1 MINSLKLFF
10 LFVCVV
16 NLANA
21 TTLKDTLN
29 YKELK
34 DKYSTTFIKKKYK
47 SLDEKEKSWNDFR
60 AYLKSEKKKLASETK
75 NYKLLDS
82 IEEHAI
88 EKMMIQVFL
97 QKNQQD
103 SIQFFYDLLS
113 KKSTNYFLLSNTEA
127 LISWLK
133 VQNLDYIGAIKS
145 HDRAIQLL
153 KKSKHPKSKK
163 KIIHT
168 LMDLTELYMSSS
180 NFYLSHNMFL
190 VLEKELKK
198 VKDEAYYADLMIDYK
213 LLKSELLK
221 KEKKYNESI
230 KLAETI
236 SIDNIKDPYLLDRY
250 HFMQLENFLD
260 NKMPDKAQYHYNI
273 LFDEDKVKN
282 TVSFEKEIHKNV
294 FKVRILLLKN
304 DFNAIK
310 KYIKLLEEKPFDGK
324 EKNIVLNAALIEYY
338 KKTGNY
344 TKAFSLLEKNSKDAE
359 AINKTN
365 SKIQLEIANYNLT
378 KEKEIA
384 DLNELYETQEQE
396 IKKSQENFILIILV
410 ILLITIIIII
420 LVYNY
425 RKKKNLLLKVD
436 LEKSNQ
442 ILSLKNNLLENI
454 AHEIRTPITIVK
466 GYMMIVKE
474 QTLNPKK
481 ITNYTNLSLKN
492 LDNLTQSLNSFLT
505 MFKNESDVD
514 SIPNIEKDSLK
525 EFFKV
530 HIKQFKE
537 FCESKKITL
546 YFKTN
551 IAEKTAFEYEYNSL
565 QKIIENLISNA
576 IKYSNS
582 GTSIYV
588 SVLLKEKN
596 LKIIVKDEGFGI
608 AKEEQEQIFSKYY
621 QSKNHLIFGGFGIGL
636 SLVNQIVTQ
645 LKGTINLISELN
657 IGSVFTVNLPFNIDN
672 YGLHTSEI
680 KPEFKK
686 LTNAIEIELIET
698 NNFPKALIVDD
709 NLDMIRYLKE
719 LFTPSLACSYAYNG
733 QEALKLVKENSF
745 DIIISD
751 LKMPLMDG
759 MQFKEE
765 LNKIDSYKETPFIM
779 ITAVSKDFLGD
790 LKMTV
795 GINDYIVKPF
805 DKDEI
810 LTRIRAL
817 LENNVYKQNI
827 MNSTDAKIDFKGPYS
842 ELINKINKIV
852 IDNLENPAFNVK
864 MLTTEIG
871 YSSKQLNTLLQAKIG
886 ITTVQVI
893 LEIRLLTAYELI
905 LKNTYPT
912 IGEAMYAV
920 GFTSKSYFNTK
931 FKTRFG
937 IKPNDLKKKHFI

>member
-1 MINSLKLFF
+1 MKAVKLFF
-10 LFVCVV
+10 LFACVV
-16 NLANA
+16 NLTNA
-21 TTLKDTLN
+21 TALKDTL
-29 YKELK
+29 YEQELK
-34 DKYSTTFIKKKYK
+34 DKYRTIFIKNKYN
-47 SLDEKEKSWNDFR
+47 SLDEKEKIWNNFR
-60 AYLKSEKKKLASETK
+60 AYITSEKMKFTDKSK
-75 NYKLLDS
+75 NYNFLDS

-88 EKMMIQVFL
+88 AKMISQVFF
-97 QKNQQD
+97 QKQQQD
-103 SIQFFYDLLS
+103 SIQFYYDFLN
-113 KKSTNYFLLSNTEA
+113 KKSTNYYLLGSLESS
-127 LISWLK
+127 LVWSK
-133 VQNLDYIGAIKS
+133 VQNLDYVGAIQS
-145 HDRAIQLL
+145 NERIIELL
-153 KKSKHPKSKK
+153 EKSKHPKSQLQ
-163 KIIHT
+163 KISTI
-168 LMDLTELYMSSS
+168 MNLTELYIFSS
-180 NFYLSHNMFL
+180 NFYLSNNMFL
-190 VLEKELKK
+190 ILDTELEK
-198 VKDEAYYADLMIDYK
+198 VKDEAYYADLIIDYK
-213 LLKSELLK
+213 LLKAQLLK
-221 KEKKYNESI
+221 KEKKINESI

-236 SIDNIKDPYLLDRY
+236 SIDDIQNPYILEGY
-250 HFMQLENFLD
+250 HFMQLENYID
-260 NKMPDKAQYHYNI
+260 YEMADKAQYHYDI
-273 LFDEDKVKN
+273 LFDEDKVKD
-282 TVSFEKEIHKNV
+282 TGSFEKDIHKNV

-304 DFNAIK
+304 DFSDIK
-310 KYIKLLEEKPFDGK
+310 KYIKLLEEKPFEGK

-344 TKAFSLLEKNSKDAE
+344 RKAFSLLEKNSKDIE
-359 AINKTN
+359 AINKIN
-365 SKIQLEIANYNLT
+365 SKIQFEITSYNLTKDKEITDLKEINET
-378 KEKEIA
+378 KEKEIKR
-384 DLNELYETQEQE
+384 NQE
-396 IKKSQENFILIILV
+396 IFILTILIIL
-410 ILLITIIIII
+410 LIIIII
-420 LVYNY
+420 SIIVYNY
-425 RKKKNLLLKVD
+425 RNKKNLLLKAD

-454 AHEIRTPITIVK
+454 AHEIRTPITIIK

-474 QTLNPKK
+474 HTLNPQK

-505 MFKNESDVD
+505 LYKTENNNTRL
-514 SIPNIEKDSLK
+514 PNLETKSLNK
-525 EFFKV
+525 FLNV
-530 HIKQFKE
+530 HINQFKE
-537 FCESKKITL
+537 LCESKKITL

-565 QKIIENLISNA
+565 QKIMENLITNA

-582 GTSIYV
+582 GTAIFV
-588 SVLLKEKN
+588 SVILTEN
-596 LKIIVKDEGFGI
+596 GLKIIVKDEGFGI

-621 QSKNHLIFGGFGIGL
+621 QSKNHLISGGFGIGL

-645 LKGTINLISELN
+645 LKGTIKLVSELK
-657 IGSVFTVNLPFNIDN
+657 IGSIFTVNLPFKTDN
-672 YGLHTSEI
+672 YVQYISET

-686 LTNAIEIELIET
+686 LTNTLEIASIET
-698 NNFPKALIVDD
+698 SNFPKALIVDD
-709 NLDMIRYLKE
+709 NLEMISYLKE
-719 LFTPSLACSYAYNG
+719 LFTPTLVCTYAYNG
-733 QEALKLVKENSF
+733 QEALKLAKENSF

-765 LNKIDSYKETPFIM
+765 LNKIDSYKEIPFIM

-790 LKMTV
+790 LKMTL

-810 LTRIRAL
+810 LTRVRAL

-864 MLTTEIG
+864 MLATEIG
-871 YSSKQLNTLLQAKIG
+871 YSAKQLNTLLQAKIG

-893 LEIRLLTAYELI
+893 LEIRLLTAYDLI

-920 GFTSKSYFNTK
+920 GFTSKSYFNQK

>member
-1 MINSLKLFF
+1 MMNSLKLFF
-10 LFVCVV
+10 LFVCII
-16 NLANA
+16 NFANA
-21 TTLKDTLN
+21 KSLQDTLDHV
-29 YKELK
+29 ELK
-34 DKYSTTFIKKKYK
+34 KKYRSTFIKKKYK
-47 SLDEKEKSWNDFR
+47 SLDEKEKNWNNFR
-60 AYLKSEKKKLASETK
+60 AYLKSEKKKFVGNTE
-75 NYKLLDS
+75 NYQLLDS
-82 IEEHAI
+82 IEEHTIA
-88 EKMMIQVFL
+88 KMITKIFS

-103 SIQFFYDLLS
+103 SIQFYYKFLN
-113 KKSTNYFLLSNTEA
+113 KKSINYYLLAVVESS
-127 LISWLK
+127 LVWPK
-133 VQNLDYIGAIKS
+133 VQNLDYVGAIKS
-145 HDRAIQLL
+145 HERTIQLL
-153 KKSKHPKSKK
+153 EKSKHSKAQMQ
-163 KIIHT
+163 KIYT
-168 LMDLTELYMSSS
+168 LMSLTEIYIFSS
-180 NFYLSHNMFL
+180 NLYLSNNMFL
-190 VLEKELKK
+190 ILDNELEK
-198 VKDEAYYADLMIDYK
+198 VKHEAYYADLIIDYK
-213 LLKSELLK
+213 LLKAELLK
-221 KEKKYNESI
+221 KEKKISECI

-236 SIDNIKDPYLLDRY
+236 SVDNIKSPYILERY

-260 NKMPDKAQYHYNI
+260 NKMADKAQYHYDI

-282 TVSFEKEIHKNV
+282 TGSFEKDIHKNV
-294 FKVRILLLKN
+294 FKVRILLLKD
-304 DFNAIK
+304 DFTSIN

-324 EKNIVLNAALIEYY
+324 EKNIVLNNTLIEYY

-344 TKAFSLLEKNSKDAE
+344 QKAFSLLEKNSKDVE

-365 SKIQLEIANYNLT
+365 SKIQFEIANYNVT
-378 KEKEIA
+378 KEKEII
-384 DLNELYETQEQE
+384 DLNELNETQEQE
-396 IKKSQENFILIILV
+396 IKKNQEFFILIILV
-410 ILLITIIIII
+410 ILLIIIIIAI
-420 LVYNY
+420 VVYNN
-425 RKKKNLLLKVD
+425 RIKKNLLFKAD
-436 LEKSNQ
+436 LENKNQ
-442 ILSLKNNLLENI
+442 IITLKNNLLENI
-454 AHEIRTPITIVK
+454 AHEIRTPITIIK

-474 QTLNPKK
+474 HTLNPQK

-492 LDNLTQSLNSFLT
+492 LDNLTHSLNSFLT
-505 MFKNESDVD
+505 IFKNENNTSTP
-514 SIPNIEKDSLK
+514 SNLEKKSLK
-525 EFFKV
+525 NFLTE
-530 HIKQFKE
+530 HINQFKE
-537 FCESKKITL
+537 VSESKKITL

-551 IAEKTAFEYEYNSL
+551 IVEKTAFEYEYNSI
-565 QKIIENLISNA
+565 QKIIENLITNA

-582 GTSIYV
+582 GTAIYV
-588 SVLLKEKN
+588 SALLAQEG
-596 LKIIVKDEGFGI
+596 LTIIVKDEGFGI
-608 AKEEQEQIFSKYY
+608 AKEEQQLIFSKYY
-621 QSKNHLIFGGFGIGL
+621 QSKNHLISGGFGIGL

-657 IGSVFTVNLPFNIDN
+657 LGSVFTVNLPFNIDN
-672 YGLHTSEI
+672 YALYTSEI

-719 LFTPSLACSYAYNG
+719 LFTPTLACIYAYNG
-733 QEALKLVKENSF
+733 QEALKLAKENSF

-765 LNKIDSYKETPFIM
+765 LNKIDSYKDIPFIM

-810 LTRIRAL
+810 LTRVRAL
-817 LENNVYKQNI
+817 LENNVYKQNVL
-827 MNSTDAKIDFKGPYS
+827 NSTDAKIDFKGPYS

-864 MLTTEIG
+864 MLATEIG
-871 YSSKQLNTLLQAKIG
+871 YSSKQLNNLLQAKIG

-893 LEIRLLTAYELI
+893 LEIRLLTAYDLI
-905 LKNTYPT
+905 LKNTYPS

-920 GFTSKSYFNTK
+920 GFTSKSYFNKK